1 MSARWLFAR
10 LPASLRVYMLV
21 IPLTAV
27 CGVHDCTFAC
37 LLSAVCN
44 FLHVWFPAVWGLHI
58 CFPAAVDV
66 QTADSRELKQT
77 CFSLSVC
84 PLFAVGLSASL
95 LPVSLLF
102 CCLIVCF
109 STVRCLHIC
118 RSFPLLVC
126 VSGSCLKVCM
136 SACSLSVC
144 LFPGGNSHIK
154 VTGMLH
160 HFYTGVPPPPKSV
173 VCTSASMQS
182 AFCFPAV
189 CLTAFLSGCLFVCY
203 LHVCFSACLSVS
215 GVHVCMFA
223 VCCLYSRFSYSLF
236 VCISA
241 FQLSVCLFV
250 FCMSASLLSEWLY
263 VQLINFI
270 LEQRFTIPEF
280 CLPLI

>member
-1 MSARWLFAR
+1 MWCAWLHVC
-10 LPASLRVYMLV
+10 LPAF
-21 IPLTAV
+21 
-27 CGVHDCTFAC
+27 CGMQFSAC
-37 LLSAVCN
+37 LVPCCLRSAHLLPCCCRRADGRQQGTEADLLLFVCLSAVCC
-44 FLHVWFPAVWGLHI
+44 GL
-58 CFPAAVDV
+58 
-66 QTADSRELKQT
+66 
-77 CFSLSVC
+77 
-84 PLFAVGLSASL
+84 
-95 LPVSLLF
+95 
-102 CCLIVCF
+102 VCF
-109 STVRCLHIC
+109 SAACISAFLLSDCLFLYC
-118 RSFPLLVC
+118 TLFAYLQVFSSACLC
-126 VSGSCLKVCM
+126 VWQLSEGLYVCM
-136 SACSLSVC
+136 FTLCMS
-144 LFPGGNSHIK
+144 FPGGELPYKSD
-154 VTGMLH
+154 GDAPSLL
-160 HFYTGVPPPPKSV
+160 YRCPPPPPKSV

-223 VCCLYSRFSYSLF
+223 VCCLYSCFSYSLF